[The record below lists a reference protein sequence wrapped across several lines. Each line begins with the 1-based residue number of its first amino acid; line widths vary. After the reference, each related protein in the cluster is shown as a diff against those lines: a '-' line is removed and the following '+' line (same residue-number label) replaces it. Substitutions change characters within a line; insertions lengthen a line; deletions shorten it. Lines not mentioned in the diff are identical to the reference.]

1 MVNKGHIIDDLQLL
15 EDIFDTTELNEA
27 LEDSVE
33 KMNVSKE
40 KIEKLIDENS
50 KVSSDQVEYAKK
62 YEKLVNSFN
71 AEKENMKIFLFKF
84 KIKNL
89 ENSNMTSLLRN

>member
-15 EDIFDTTELNEA
+15 EDIFDTTELNKA